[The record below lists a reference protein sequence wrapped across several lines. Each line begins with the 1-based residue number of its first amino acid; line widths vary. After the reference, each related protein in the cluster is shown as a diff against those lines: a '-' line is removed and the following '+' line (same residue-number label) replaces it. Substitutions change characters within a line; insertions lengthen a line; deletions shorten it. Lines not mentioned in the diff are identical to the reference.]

1 MRIGHKPL
9 AIVVIAI
16 FTAGIGGAYLLGYWN
31 TTSTKVPVTIKSG
44 EFAGMPSPSDI
55 RGSYTWNDVAKA
67 FSLDVNVLLEAFGAT
82 DPSVKVNALETIYG
96 EAKLPEGVEIG
107 TDSVR
112 LFVALYAGLPHA
124 PEESTV
130 LPVAAISVLR
140 REGKGDSGLVDEAA
154 ARAFPQIS
162 KTGSAVAAPQP
173 TSSTVPQSVAPAAS
187 ARVAQTASPPSAT
200 TATTTT
206 TVVPGPTPVT
216 VTAGEGASTGTG
228 IPAGAGLPVG
238 TPAEEHV
245 QTEGTITGKTT
256 FKDLKAWGLSEEQIK
271 SATGGKIGPDIAV
284 IRDWTQANGLTFSE
298 IKTALQEL
306 LAER

>member
-82 DPSVKVNALETIYG
+82 DPSVKVNTLETIYG

-140 REGKGDSGLVDEAA
+140 REGKGDSGLIDEAA

-162 KTGSAVAAPQP
+162 KTGSAVAVPQP
-173 TSSTVPQSVAPAAS
+173 TSTTVPQSVAP
-187 ARVAQTASPPSAT
+187 
-200 TATTTT
+200 
-206 TVVPGPTPVT
+206 
-216 VTAGEGASTGTG
+216 GEGASTGTG
-228 IPAGAGLPVG
+228 ISAGAGLPVG

-256 FKDLKAWGLSEEQIK
+256 FKDLKAWGMSEEQIK

>member
-82 DPSVKVNALETIYG
+82 DPSVKVNTLETIYG

-140 REGKGDSGLVDEAA
+140 REGKGDSGLIDEAA

-173 TSSTVPQSVAPAAS
+173 TSTTVPQSVAP
-187 ARVAQTASPPSAT
+187 V
-200 TATTTT
+200 
-206 TVVPGPTPVT
+206 
-216 VTAGEGASTGTG
+216 EGASTGTG
-228 IPAGAGLPVG
+228 ISAGAGIPVG

-256 FKDLKAWGLSEEQIK
+256 FKDLKAWGMSEEQIK